1 MPDPTTRTSPPTWQE
16 LDERSQRTITDSIW
30 HACRRAGVRALE
42 YMDGTG
48 CGESKT
54 ITARKRNARRNLV
67 AFDVHAAALD
77 RLGWSIPL
85 VAGAHLE
92 RVRAWLR
99 GEELQACDDCDAT
112 ANVQVT
118 AEGRR
123 TVCCA
128 CLAVGY
134 DSSGEPFDWY
144 AFDGKERGA

>member
-1 MPDPTTRTSPPTWQE
+1 MKHTTEEEWRCRKCGT
-16 LDERSQRTITDSIW
+16 LLGI
-30 HACRRAGVRALE
+30 RRAGVRALE

-48 CGESKT
+48 CGAGKT

-67 AFDVHAAALD
+67 DFDVRSAALD

-85 VAGAHLE
+85 TAGAELE

-99 GEELQACDDCDAT
+99 GEDLQDCDDCGVR

-128 CLAVGY
+128 CLSTGY
-134 DSSGEPFDWY
+134 DSSGEPFAWY
-144 AFDGKERGA
+144 AFDGKGRRS